1 MRLVKPSPFVYHRP
15 TTLDQ
20 ALEILAEVGA
30 DGKVLAGGQSL
41 IPLMS
46 MRLAAPAHLV
56 DINHVD
62 GLDRVETE
70 RDGVRV
76 GATARHAAVERNPAA
91 FAAVPLLRQA
101 LVHVAHPTIRNRGT
115 TVGSLAH
122 ADPSGEMTAV
132 LALLGGTVTLAG
144 RGSERTVGAAD
155 FFQGPLESAVRPDEV
170 AVEAFFP
177 APDGRTGSAWAEV
190 SRRHGDY
197 AVCGVGAL
205 VTLDEDLRVTAS
217 VVGLISV
224 GPTPVVVDV
233 SDALAGQPHD
243 TADVVAAGALV
254 RAAVDPEPDIH
265 ATAEYRRHLAGALTE
280 RVLRDAARA
289 AGASVDGGDA

>member
-1 MRLVKPSPFVYHRP
+1 MKPSPFVYHRP
-15 TTLDQ
+15 TTLEETLDV
-20 ALEILAEVGA
+20 LAEVGA

-41 IPLMS
+41 VPLLS

-56 DINHVD
+56 DINHVG
-62 GLDRVETE
+62 GLDRVEV
-70 RDGVRV
+70 RGGGVRV
-76 GATARHAAVERNPAA
+76 GATARHAAVERDDRA
-91 FAAVPLLRQA
+91 FDALPLLRQA

-132 LALLGGTVTLAG
+132 LALLGGTVTLRR

-155 FFQGPLESAVRPDEV
+155 FFQGPLESAVVPGEV

-177 APDGRTGSAWAEV
+177 APTGPRTGSAWAEV

-205 VTLDEDLRVTAS
+205 VTLDDDLRVVAAR
-217 VVGLISV
+217 VGLISV
-224 GPTPVVVDV
+224 GPTPEVVDV
-233 SDALAGQPHD
+233 TEALVGQPHD
-243 TADVVAAGALV
+243 TADVAAAGRLV
-254 RAAVDPEPDIH
+254 RAAVDPEADIH
-265 ATAEYRRHLAGALTE
+265 ATAEYRRQLAGTLTE
-280 RVLRDAARA
+280 RALRTA
-289 AGASVDGGDA
+289 AGHAGAASTAGGGA

>member
-1 MRLVKPSPFVYHRP
+1 MKPSPFVYHRP
-15 TTLDQ
+15 TTLEES
-20 ALEILAEVGA
+20 LEVLAEVGA

-41 IPLMS
+41 VPLMS
-46 MRLAAPAHLV
+46 MRLATPAHLV

-62 GLDRVETE
+62 GLDRIET
-70 RDGVRV
+70 DDGGVRV
-76 GATARHAAVERNPAA
+76 GATSRHAAVERDPAA

-132 LALLGGTVTLAG
+132 LAMLGGTVTLAS
-144 RGSERTVGAAD
+144 RGNERTVDAAD
-155 FFQGPLESAVRPDEV
+155 FFLGPLESAVRPDEV

-177 APDGRTGSAWAEV
+177 APEGRTGSAWVEV

-205 VTLDEDLRVTAS
+205 VSLDDDLHVTAAG
-217 VVGLISV
+217 VGLISV

-233 SDALAGQPHD
+233 TEALAGQAHD

-254 RAAVDPEPDIH
+254 RAAVDPEADIH
-265 ATAEYRRHLAGALTE
+265 ATAEYRRHLAGTLTE
-280 RVLRDAARA
+280 RALQDAASA
-289 AGASVDGGDA
+289 AAAHDGRGDA

>member
-1 MRLVKPSPFVYHRP
+1 MKPSPFVYHRP
-15 TTLDQ
+15 TTLEES
-20 ALEILAEVGA
+20 LEVLAEVGA

-41 IPLMS
+41 VPLMS

-62 GLDRVETE
+62 GLDRIET
-70 RDGVRV
+70 DDGGVRV
-76 GATARHAAVERNPAA
+76 GATSRHADVERDPAA

-132 LALLGGTVTLAG
+132 LAMLGGTVTLAS
-144 RGSERTVGAAD
+144 RGNERTVDAAD
-155 FFQGPLESAVRPDEV
+155 FFLGPLESAVRPDEV

-177 APDGRTGSAWAEV
+177 APEGRTGSAWVEV

-205 VTLDEDLRVTAS
+205 VSLDDDLHVTAAGI
-217 VVGLISV
+217 GLISV

-233 SDALAGQPHD
+233 TEALAGQAHD

-254 RAAVDPEPDIH
+254 RASVDPEADIH
-265 ATAEYRRHLAGALTE
+265 ATAQYRRHLAGTLTE
-280 RVLRDAARA
+280 RALQA
-289 AGASVDGGDA
+289 AGNAAAALAGRGDA